1 VDDKERVK
9 DREKD
14 REKEKERQKEGERE
28 GLKEGGQT
36 GEKESPILGLSS
48 GIRGPESFTCR
59 VGCISL
65 LTQLISRYVTSSS
78 SSSSAAHSSP
88 PVRSS
93 PDSGNNEN
101 GANENVEM
109 EYDCN
114 DEHYDPRYEK
124 MKRLHLF
131 RKYGGDVMFVTLITD
146 SDTRTLDKRTQEYV
160 RASTEHSTDTDS
172 GGVGTGMG
180 TGTGSKG
187 VESLTPGPSSV
198 QRPIVHLPLSDRHF
212 ALWVLRETVVGAGE
226 EGVGR
231 EMTGLLSCLLWLL
244 GCPTSHTHTLQKSCS
259 PSPSPTLTPPQQP
272 ISSTPTAEP
281 YTIPDYLFSASS
293 LGAGSRTEIP
303 LSLSTADH
311 PVISV
316 FLKILILQE
325 IRLLLWG
332 NDAKPLIPEGNPSKN
347 IRLPLLDS
355 FVPNTLDTSSHTNQS
370 SNSLHSSLFFFR
382 PKKDEPLAFQGPKGP
397 SETPLLS
404 SSLGNICVS
413 NYPTKR
419 ALISLGSIE
428 TLLCMIIGEFCPHP
442 IKEIFRKHVRTNVLC
457 VRDAAKIPTKG
468 NLTEC
473 EVEMWWSALSTLG
486 HLCAGCDE
494 AKETVDR
501 CLGEGV
507 FIRALLPLANTTPR
521 ESDTPGG
528 LYSEGKEGRRRP
540 RPLSVST
547 GLECTVPTCSV
558 IISQLLLEMCVGGE
572 AGRISTPSRPF
583 IAITTAAPPA
593 STSLSSSTS
602 SSYLSADTMSHLGSY
617 ALPSSLSAH
626 FSYPFSGVISTPKHP
641 FPLPT
646 QNPENTPT
654 VPLSETASGATTS
667 FSSSTVESENVPL
680 KKDENLPLPSTLTL
694 KQHLSRPSIAF
705 HLSFTNFSNA
715 LNSKENYSNQENVRY
730 SKYGHCSDYYNSP
743 IDTDVEI
750 FGKESVPLPP
760 LSALSPFYYVHEE
773 SLAQFQA
780 CLEPVTLSCTYDC
793 FGLYFCTGERD
804 VTDDLESL
812 IDSPRARGMS
822 GGGLSGLSGVG
833 VGTGT
838 GLGSGRREQTTQNP
852 STPASNTPSSSI
864 FNIFS
869 SKKESR
875 SIPGGSNPNPVPANS
890 IRKRGSFSANLSSN
904 SLNTITPSNLLGARV
919 GSYRNMS
926 DENRWENDSL
936 KGSVTGRTGGKKSSH
951 QTPSLV
957 TLRQVL
963 SSSEYSS
970 PHIFS
975 PDENGPRKMSVGS
988 ASASV
993 SVSGFEDFNMGH
1005 SHNNYTPNQSSS
1017 TSNVPGL
1024 KRSGN
1029 SGLLGTNMGSN
1040 YGSKSRGTRGSVA
1053 SSTNNSTHGFGNS
1066 THGFGNSTHGFGNST
1081 HGFGNSTHGFGNST
1095 HGFGNSTHGFGPSP
1109 GYGLGLLGAE
1119 NVETASICS
1128 EINRNPVKSDAST
1141 GYCNVYVPLFAVLE
1155 DGLGHSDSS
1164 ASVLCLLHSALLL
1177 KSGLFH
1183 TVEPA
1188 EEDACAD
1195 SLLDYDEAEERDSLV
1210 DNESIAS
1217 GTSYWGQNKG
1227 FGSSFFAAVVGA
1239 GTSWISGGK
1248 GPEKWGPGPGPL
1260 SSQLLLENNES
1271 GRNVHNNVPYG
1282 AHNSGLPNGR
1292 VRSSTYLSQ
1301 QWEPS
1306 VKGNSICGD
1315 EPPAGENSLLYIRR
1329 RNSGFSGVLG
1339 DSMGKENVVVGLS
1352 SLSAELQ
1359 LQSLKR
1365 QLLRFLPPP
1374 PIISPQ
1380 ELAVPVGSKVRSG
1393 NFFTLFSSRSPVRY
1407 ALKSLLG
1414 GTATNTKF
1422 ENTDLLKKPL
1432 FQDSFTSAWSPSFS
1446 RLKIRSLECAKIL
1459 LAFSCGEKSTV
1470 QSIFLA
1476 AFSNL
1481 VDGNPENGALLTSDA
1496 TFVVSLMETL
1506 LGIERDKG
1514 GGTGTGSGTW
1524 PVGGGSGPGPGT
1536 GGVILAEDPASNGR
1550 TGSGP
1555 SLQRR
1560 KTNGSG
1566 LSHLLSQILRYNVT
1580 EVRME
1585 FKFWFW
1591 FLFVLLF

>member
-1 VDDKERVK
+1 VEDK
-9 DREKD
+9 
-14 REKEKERQKEGERE
+14 EKEKGKERERQKESE
-28 GLKEGGQT
+28 KEGVKEGDKS
-36 GEKESPILGLSS
+36 GEKEGPISGLNS
-48 GIRGPESFTCR
+48 GIRGSESFSCR

-65 LTQLISRYVTSSS
+65 LTQLISRYVTSSTSTSSSTS
-78 SSSSAAHSSP
+78 SSSPSSAHSNP
-88 PVRSS
+88 PFRSTH
-93 PDSGNNEN
+93 DSVNNKNSENGENEN
-101 GANENVEM
+101 SQM
-109 EYDCN
+109 EYNSN

-146 SDTRTLDKRTQEYV
+146 SDTRSLEKKTSEHVRT
-160 RASTEHSTDTDS
+160 STEHSTDTDS
-172 GGVGTGMG
+172 GGVGTGP
-180 TGTGSKG
+180 KG
-187 VESLTPGPSSV
+187 MESSTQGPTSV
-198 QRPIVHLPLSDRHF
+198 QRPVVHLPLSDRHF

-231 EMTGLLSCLLWLL
+231 EMKSLLSCLIWLL
-244 GCPTSHTHTLQKSCS
+244 GCPTSHTHTLSKSRS

-272 ISSTPTAEP
+272 ISSAPTP
-281 YTIPDYLFSASS
+281 YTAVPYSLPDYLFSTSAPWP
-293 LGAGSRTEIP
+293 GSRTEIP
-303 LSLSTADH
+303 PPLCAADR

-419 ALISLGSIE
+419 ALIALGSIE
-428 TLLCMIIGEFCPHP
+428 TLLCIIIGELCPYP
-442 IKEIFRKHVRTNVLC
+442 IKEIFRKHVRTYVQC
-457 VRDAAKIPTKG
+457 IRDSVKTMTKG
-468 NLTEC
+468 SLTEC

-494 AKETVDR
+494 AKEMVDR

-507 FIRALLPLANTTPR
+507 FIRALLPLANITPR

-528 LYSEGKEGRRRP
+528 LYSEGKEGRRRNP

-547 GLECTVPTCSV
+547 GLESTVPTCSV

-617 ALPSSLSAH
+617 ALPTSLSAH
-626 FSYPFSGVISTPKHP
+626 FSYPFSGTISTPKHP
-641 FPLPT
+641 FPLPS
-646 QNPENTPT
+646 QNPENTPI
-654 VPLSETASGATTS
+654 VPLSETASAATTS
-667 FSSSTVESENVPL
+667 FSTSTVESENIPM
-680 KKDENLPLPSTLTL
+680 KKDENLLPLPSTLTL
-694 KQHLSRPSIAF
+694 KQHLPRPSIAY

-715 LNSKENYSNQENVRY
+715 LNSKENYINQENVRY
-730 SKYGHCSDYYNSP
+730 SKYGHCSDYYTSP

-750 FGKESVPLPP
+750 FGRDSVPLPP

-780 CLEPVTLSCTYDC
+780 CLEPATLSCTYDC
-793 FGLYFCTGERD
+793 FGLYFCTGDRD
-804 VTDDLESL
+804 VTDDIDSL
-812 IDSPRARGMS
+812 MDSPRARGAS
-822 GGGLSGLSGVG
+822 GVGLSGLG

-838 GLGSGRREQTTQNP
+838 GLGSGRREQIPQNNP
-852 STPASNTPSSSI
+852 STPAANTPTSSI

-869 SKKESR
+869 SKKENR
-875 SIPGGSNPNPVPANS
+875 ITPGGTNTNPVPANS

-904 SLNTITPSNLLGARV
+904 SLSSITPSNHLNTRV
-919 GSYRNMS
+919 GSFRNIS
-926 DENRWENDSL
+926 DENRWENESL

-963 SSSEYSS
+963 STSEFSP
-970 PHIFS
+970 PHIF
-975 PDENGPRKMSVGS
+975 PLEDNGQRKMSTSS
-988 ASASV
+988 ASATV
-993 SVSGFEDFNMGH
+993 SLSGFEDFNH
-1005 SHNNYTPNQSSS
+1005 SHHSYTPNPNLSSS
-1017 TSNVPGL
+1017 TSNIQGL
-1024 KRSGN
+1024 RRSGN
-1029 SGLLGTNMGSN
+1029 SGLLGTNMGSNLGSN

-1053 SSTNNSTHGFGNS
+1053 SSTNNSTHGFG
-1066 THGFGNSTHGFGNST
+1066 
-1081 HGFGNSTHGFGNST
+1081 
-1095 HGFGNSTHGFGPSP
+1095 PSP
-1109 GYGLGLLGAE
+1109 GYGLGLLGTE

-1188 EEDACAD
+1188 EEEACGD
-1195 SLLDYDEAEERDSLV
+1195 SLLDYDEAEERDSLI

-1248 GPEKWGPGPGPL
+1248 GPEKWGPGPL
-1260 SSQLLLENNES
+1260 SPQLLLENNVES
-1271 GRNVHNNVPYG
+1271 GRNVNNNVQYG
-1282 AHNSGLPNGR
+1282 VHNSGLPNGR

-1315 EPPAGENSLLYIRR
+1315 DPPAGDNSLLYIRR
-1329 RNSGFSGVLG
+1329 RNSGFGGVLG
-1339 DSMGKENVVVGLS
+1339 DSTGKENVVVGLS

-1374 PIISPQ
+1374 PTISPQ
-1380 ELAVPVGSKVRSG
+1380 DLTVPVGSKVRSG

-1459 LAFSCGEKSTV
+1459 LAFSCGEKSTI

-1481 VDGNPENGALLTSDA
+1481 VDGNPENGALLTSDS
-1496 TFVVSLMETL
+1496 TFVVNLMETL
-1506 LGIERDKG
+1506 LGIEREKGGGTGMGSGSWPMG
-1514 GGTGTGSGTW
+1514 GGTGTGSGT
-1524 PVGGGSGPGPGT
+1524 
-1536 GGVILAEDPASNGR
+1536 GGVMLAEDPVSTGR
-1550 TGSGP
+1550 TSTGTGP
-1555 SLQRR
+1555 ALQRR
-1560 KTNGSG
+1560 KINGSG

-1580 EVRME
+1580 EVRICME
-1585 FKFWFW
+1585 FEF
-1591 FLFVLLF
+1591 